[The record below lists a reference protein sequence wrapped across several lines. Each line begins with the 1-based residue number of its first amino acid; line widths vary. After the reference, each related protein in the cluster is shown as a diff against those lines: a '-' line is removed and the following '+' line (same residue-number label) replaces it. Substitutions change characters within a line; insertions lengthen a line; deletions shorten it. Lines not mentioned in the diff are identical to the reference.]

1 LDLVLLK
8 TIHCLILERGLRMLY
23 RFRKVWVITLL
34 GLVIA
39 ISSWAED
46 AAKQPTPAPAATSAP
61 APAAQNQPATEV
73 KAEQSEDIKSS
84 NTAPQSAPVTQV
96 SDDTN
101 TMNEAYSIQIKNLEE
116 KVNELKERVFRSKA
130 RLTLLQETVLM
141 GKIAG
146 AKINLLFSNEMGSS
160 FKIESVSFSLDG
172 TQIFS
177 KINQDGS
184 LENTDVF
191 DILPSSSMVP
201 GNHTI
206 SAYLVY
212 RGNGFGLFSYL
223 NQYKFK
229 VKSSYTFY
237 VEEGKI
243 TKVKVV
249 AYEKG
254 SLTTDLKD
262 RPAVRFDVEIKPV
275 VEEKKAVP
283 VSSKQ

>member
-1 LDLVLLK
+1 MNSFFGNKSLLLFLYTTIMTIPSWLIYGQNNVQQVPGNSEVK
-8 TIHCLILERGLRMLY
+8 TEQAVDEV
-23 RFRKVWVITLL
+23 KT
-34 GLVIA
+34 
-39 ISSWAED
+39 SD
-46 AAKQPTPAPAATSAP
+46 SAP
-61 APAAQNQPATEV
+61 QAAPKAQMGE
-73 KAEQSEDIKSS
+73 E
-84 NTAPQSAPVTQV
+84 
-96 SDDTN
+96 TN
-101 TMNEAYSIQIKNLEE
+101 VMSEAYAIQIKNLEE

-141 GKIAG
+141 GKITG
-146 AKINLLFSNEMGSS
+146 AKINIVFNNQMGSS

-177 KINQDGS
+177 RVNQDGS
-184 LENTDVF
+184 LENTDIF
-191 DILPSSSMVP
+191 EILPSSSMVP

-206 SAYLVY
+206 NAYLVY

-229 VKSSYTFY
+229 IKSSHTFY

-254 SLTTDLKD
+254 SLTTDLRD

-275 VEEKKAVP
+275 IEEKKSTP
-283 VSSKQ
+283 VSSK

>member
-1 LDLVLLK
+1 MNWNLKILL
-8 TIHCLILERGLRMLY
+8 IYLLILLPVLS
-23 RFRKVWVITLL
+23 
-34 GLVIA
+34 IA
-39 ISSWAED
+39 
-46 AAKQPTPAPAATSAP
+46 QNAPEQKGS
-61 APAAQNQPATEV
+61 QNQPATEV
-73 KAEQSEDIKSS
+73 IGEQPDEVKASD
-84 NTAPQSAPVTQV
+84 TAAKPAANAQQV
-96 SDDTN
+96 DN
-101 TMNEAYSIQIKNLEE
+101 ANVMNEAYSIQIKNLEE

-141 GKIAG
+141 GKVSG
-146 AKINLLFSNEMGSS
+146 ARINLIFNNEMGSS

-177 KINQDGS
+177 KVNQDGS

-191 DILPSSSMVP
+191 EILPSSSMVP

-206 SAYLVY
+206 SVYLVY

-229 VKSSYTFY
+229 IKSSYTFY

-243 TKVKVV
+243 TKVKIV

-262 RPAVRFDVEIKPV
+262 RPAVRFDVEVKPV
-275 VEEKKAVP
+275 VEEKKAAP
-283 VSSKQ
+283 VSSK

>member
-1 LDLVLLK
+1 MAC
-8 TIHCLILERGLRMLY
+8 I
-23 RFRKVWVITLL
+23 FRKPVLYCIVLIIICPS
-34 GLVIA
+34 LVSA
-39 ISSWAED
+39 QGNPS
-46 AAKQPTPAPAATSAP
+46 QNTTPA
-61 APAAQNQPATEV
+61 QPVTEV
-73 KAEQSEDIKSS
+73 KAEQADDVKNSD
-84 NTAPQSAPVTQV
+84 TAPQTAPKAQV
-96 SDDTN
+96 GDDAN
-101 TMNEAYSIQIKNLEE
+101 VMNEAYTIQIKNLEE

-141 GKIAG
+141 GKISG
-146 AKINLLFSNEMGSS
+146 AKINMLFNNQMGSS
-160 FKIESVSFSLDG
+160 FKIESISFSLDG

-177 KINQDGS
+177 KVNQDGS
-184 LENTDVF
+184 LENTDIF
-191 DILPSSSMVP
+191 EILPSSSMVP
-201 GNHTI
+201 GNHTV
-206 SAYLVY
+206 SVYLVY

-275 VEEKKAVP
+275 VEEKKSIP
-283 VSSKQ
+283 VSSK

>member
-1 LDLVLLK
+1 MDLVLLK
-8 TIHCLILERGLRMLY
+8 TIYCLILERGLRMLY

-39 ISSWAED
+39 ISGWAED

-84 NTAPQSAPVTQV
+84 NTAPQSAPATQM

>member
-1 LDLVLLK
+1 
-8 TIHCLILERGLRMLY
+8 MLY
-23 RFRKVWVITLL
+23 NLKDIGLITILSILL
-34 GLVIA
+34 LTSTGW
-39 ISSWAED
+39 SEE
-46 AAKQPTPAPAATSAP
+46 AARQPAPATNQTTAPSATQQA
-61 APAAQNQPATEV
+61 QPATEV
-73 KAEQSEDIKSS
+73 KAEQTEEVKTSTTS
-84 NTAPQSAPVTQV
+84 PQPASTPQTT
-96 SDDTN
+96 DDTSA
-101 TMNEAYSIQIKNLEE
+101 MNEAYAIQIKNLEE

-160 FKIESVSFSLDG
+160 FRIESVSFSLDG

-184 LENTDVF
+184 LENTDLF
-191 DILPSSSMVP
+191 EILPSSSMVP

-206 SAYLVY
+206 SVYLVY
-212 RGNGFGLFSYL
+212 RGNGFGIFSYL

-243 TKVKVV
+243 TKVKIV

-262 RPAVRFDVEIKPV
+262 RPAIRFDVEIKPV

-283 VSSKQ
+283 VSSK

>member
-1 LDLVLLK
+1 
-8 TIHCLILERGLRMLY
+8 
-23 RFRKVWVITLL
+23 
-34 GLVIA
+34 
-39 ISSWAED
+39 
-46 AAKQPTPAPAATSAP
+46 
-61 APAAQNQPATEV
+61 
-73 KAEQSEDIKSS
+73 
-84 NTAPQSAPVTQV
+84 
-96 SDDTN
+96 
-101 TMNEAYSIQIKNLEE
+101 
-116 KVNELKERVFRSKA
+116 
-130 RLTLLQETVLM
+130 M

>member
-1 LDLVLLK
+1 
-8 TIHCLILERGLRMLY
+8 MLY
-23 RFRKVWVITLL
+23 NLRNIWIITFLLISLSVWSEEGT
-34 GLVIA
+34 
-39 ISSWAED
+39 
-46 AAKQPTPAPAATSAP
+46 KQPASTNAQSASPAAMQ
-61 APAAQNQPATEV
+61 QNQPVSEV
-73 KAEQSEDIKSS
+73 KMEQAEEIKTSI
-84 NTAPQSAPVTQV
+84 TTTPQSAPVPQAT
-96 SDDTN
+96 DDTSA
-101 TMNEAYSIQIKNLEE
+101 MNEAFAIKIKNLEE

-146 AKINLLFSNEMGSS
+146 AKINLLFANEMGSS
-160 FKIESVSFSLDG
+160 FRIESVSFSLDG

-184 LENTDVF
+184 LENTDMF
-191 DILPSSSMVP
+191 EILPSSSMVP

-206 SAYLVY
+206 SVYLVY
-212 RGNGFGLFSYL
+212 RGNGFGIFSYL

-243 TKVKVV
+243 TKVKIV

-275 VEEKKAVP
+275 VEEKKTVP
-283 VSSKQ
+283 VSSK

>member
-1 LDLVLLK
+1 MFLPVIVLGQGAQPASEKSVVSQDRQSDQK
-8 TIHCLILERGLRMLY
+8 TAVETEQIEEVKGSN
-23 RFRKVWVITLL
+23 
-34 GLVIA
+34 A
-39 ISSWAED
+39 
-46 AAKQPTPAPAATSAP
+46 APAAAP
-61 APAAQNQPATEV
+61 NVAT
-73 KAEQSEDIKSS
+73 
-84 NTAPQSAPVTQV
+84 P
-96 SDDTN
+96 DDTN
-101 TMNEAYSIQIKNLEE
+101 TMSEAYSIQIKNLEE

-146 AKINLLFSNEMGSS
+146 AKVNLVFNNEMGAS

-177 KINQDGS
+177 KVNQDGS
-184 LENTDVF
+184 LEDNDIF
-191 DILPSSSMVP
+191 EILPSSSMVP

-206 SAYLVY
+206 DVYLVY

-223 NQYKFK
+223 NQYRFK

-243 TKVKVV
+243 TKVKIV

-262 RPAVRFDVEIKPV
+262 RPAVRFDVEIRPV
-275 VEEKKAVP
+275 VEERKSIP
-283 VSSKQ
+283 VSAK

>member
-1 LDLVLLK
+1 MMLVRYIVFLW
-8 TIHCLILERGLRMLY
+8 
-23 RFRKVWVITLL
+23 WVGIIFMSNVL
-34 GLVIA
+34 
-39 ISSWAED
+39 
-46 AAKQPTPAPAATSAP
+46 SA
-61 APAAQNQPATEV
+61 QDVLNQPNKSDTQTQVATDI
-73 KAEQSEDIKSS
+73 KAEQPDDVKSS
-84 NTAPQSAPVTQV
+84 ETSSQSASKPQMG
-96 SDDTN
+96 DDTN
-101 TMNEAYSIQIKNLEE
+101 VINEAYTIQIKNLEE

-141 GKIAG
+141 GKISG
-146 AKINLLFSNEMGSS
+146 AKMNMVFSNEMGAS
-160 FKIESVSFSLDG
+160 FKLESMSFSLDG

-177 KINQDGS
+177 KVNQDGS

-191 DILPSSSMVP
+191 EILPPSSMVP
-201 GNHTI
+201 GNHTV
-206 SAYLVY
+206 SVYLVY
-212 RGNGFGLFSYL
+212 RGHGFGLFTYL

-254 SLTTDLKD
+254 NLATDLKD

-275 VEEKKAVP
+275 VDEKKSIP
-283 VSSKQ
+283 VSAK

>member
-1 LDLVLLK
+1 MYKKAFSIAKLLIVIIAVGTFSTVVL
-8 TIHCLILERGLRMLY
+8 
-23 RFRKVWVITLL
+23 
-34 GLVIA
+34 
-39 ISSWAED
+39 
-46 AAKQPTPAPAATSAP
+46 
-61 APAAQNQPATEV
+61 AQDVPP
-73 KAEQSEDIKSS
+73 KSS
-84 NTAPQSAPVTQV
+84 TQGQQSTDVKSEQTDEIKTSDTASQVAPKVQSG
-96 SDDTN
+96 DDAN
-101 TMNEAYSIQIKNLEE
+101 VMNEAYTIQIKNLEE

-141 GKIAG
+141 GKISG
-146 AKINLLFSNEMGSS
+146 AKINMLFDNEMGSS

-177 KINQDGS
+177 KVNQDGS
-184 LENTDVF
+184 LENTETF
-191 DILPSSSMVP
+191 EILPSSSMVP
-201 GNHTI
+201 GNHTV
-206 SAYLVY
+206 SVYLVY

-229 VKSSYTFY
+229 IKSSYTFY

-249 AYEKG
+249 SYEKG

-275 VEEKKAVP
+275 VEENRTTP
-283 VSSKQ
+283 VSAK